1 MSTITIGA
9 DVDLKTN
16 SKALKIDT
24 LNHYSNDTGNA
35 SAWLDNT
42 NFSGY
47 TENAD
52 ANSEYPLTGAL
63 AALATYAA
71 TVGPNG
77 SLNTSTFNTSDNTN
91 PATQASIHTH
101 LNSNYA
107 AKEGNNGV
115 SFKAADLIM
124 TSTSGDPAT
133 ITDDGSDGITI
144 GNASTSNACY
154 IKVTNGAVAVY
165 KQGNSTAL
173 FEVSA

>member
-24 LNHYSNDTGNA
+24 LNHYSNGGNA

-71 TVGPNG
+71 TVGP
-77 SLNTSTFNTSDNTN
+77 SATVDTSFDTADNVH
-91 PATQASIHTH
+91 PATQAAIQQH
-101 LNSNYA
+101 LTSNFA

-154 IKVTNGAVAVY
+154 IKVTNDAVAVY